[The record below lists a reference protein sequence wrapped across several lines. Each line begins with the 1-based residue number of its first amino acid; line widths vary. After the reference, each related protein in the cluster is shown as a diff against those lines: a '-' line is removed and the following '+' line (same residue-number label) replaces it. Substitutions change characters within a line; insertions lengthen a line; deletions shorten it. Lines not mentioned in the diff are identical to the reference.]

1 MAQVNET
8 KSTADTL
15 TVDKNLT
22 VTGTITGSLSGNASS
37 ATKATQDGSGNDIA
51 STYLPLSGGTMTGPL
66 VTAAQ
71 KNAGNYALNLV
82 NSDIIGVNGIY
93 MADASNASDEG
104 ISWYRDGSNWDR
116 LYSYEGT
123 LYYLPNDPLAG
134 VSPTNGNT
142 VWHSGNLPNAQYW
155 PRGGDGPAY
164 SSVNTS
170 YLGSVAYGP
179 VTGNWEHLIRSEHRN
194 GTQYSGSDGA
204 LYIFEMSTTLTFQSD
219 IYWRVTTTGTSG
231 WSSYRKLL
239 DTGNVTYDSSTGTLT
254 ISL

>member
-1 MAQVNET
+1 MAQNNET

-15 TVDKNLT
+15 TVNKNLA
-22 VTGTITGSLSGNASS
+22 VTGTITQN
-37 ATKATQDGSGNDIA
+37 GNDIA
-51 STYLPLSGGTMTGPL
+51 STYLPLSGGTMTGAL

-71 KNAGNYALNLV
+71 KNTGNYALNLV
-82 NSDIIGVNGIY
+82 NSDIVGVNGIY
-93 MADASNASDEG
+93 MADASSASDEG

-164 SSVNTS
+164 STINNS
-170 YLGSVAYGP
+170 YLGSVGYGP
-179 VTGNWEHLIRSEHRN
+179 VTGGWEHLIRSEHRN
-194 GTQYSGSDGA
+194 GTQYSGSDGY
-204 LYIFEMSTTLTFQSD
+204 LYMFEMSTTLTWESD
-219 IYWRVTTTGTSG
+219 IYWRITATGTSG
-231 WSSYRKLL
+231 WTSHRKLL